1 MIKMADCLK
10 ASQEIMEKN
19 TDFLKKLLK
28 CNEMIISPPEVKVG
42 QTPGEIVYRKHKTKL
57 IRYKPVKKN
66 LFETPILIS
75 YALVNKPYIV
85 DLLPGRSIVE
95 ILVNNGFDVFLIDWG
110 EPTVIDSK
118 LGLDE
123 YVNFYMHRMVE
134 QTKKLT
140 GSEKIT
146 LLGYCMGGTMSLM
159 YTALHQ
165 ENIQN
170 LITMT
175 TPFDCSKNDGLLFQW
190 SKEFPASE
198 VGEIYGVCPGWLLG
212 SSFVLLNPMKQ
223 MDKALNFYKGMLNP
237 SFVDLFLAME
247 KWLQDTIDLSAKVY
261 TEVIEDWFQKNLLM
275 KNEIVLG
282 DQKVDFKKITCSY
295 LNLVAEQ
302 DSTIP
307 PEASTIIGDH
317 ISSKDKKLLTAP
329 VGHIGLS
336 SVILYRDG

>member
-1 MIKMADCLK
+1 MMITMDFFKLP
-10 ASQEIMEKN
+10 QQIMETN
-19 TDFLKKLLK
+19 SDFIKKMFK
-28 CNEMIISPPEVKVG
+28 FNEMLVSPPEVKVG

-57 IRYKPVKKN
+57 IRYKTVKKN
-66 LFETPILIS
+66 IYQTPILIS

-85 DLLPGRSIVE
+85 DLLPGRSVVE
-95 ILVNNGFDVFLIDWG
+95 VLVNKGFDVFLIDWG
-110 EPTVIDSK
+110 EPTVSDSK

-123 YVNFYMHRMVE
+123 YVNFYLDRMVE
-134 QTKKLT
+134 KTKEIT
-140 GSEKIT
+140 DSEKIT

-175 TPFDCSKNDGLLFQW
+175 TPFDCSKDDGLLFQW

-198 VGEIYGVCPGWLLG
+198 VAEIYGICPGWLLG
-212 SSFVLLNPMKQ
+212 SSFVLLNPMKH
-223 MDKALNFYKGMLNP
+223 MDNAVNFYKGMLNP

-247 KWLQDTIDLSAKVY
+247 KWLKETIDLSGKVY

-282 DQKVDFKKITCSY
+282 DKKVDFKEITLFIFKPCSRTGY
-295 LNLVAEQ
+295 NNP
-302 DSTIP
+302 S
-307 PEASTIIGDH
+307 
-317 ISSKDKKLLTAP
+317 
-329 VGHIGLS
+329 
-336 SVILYRDG
+336 